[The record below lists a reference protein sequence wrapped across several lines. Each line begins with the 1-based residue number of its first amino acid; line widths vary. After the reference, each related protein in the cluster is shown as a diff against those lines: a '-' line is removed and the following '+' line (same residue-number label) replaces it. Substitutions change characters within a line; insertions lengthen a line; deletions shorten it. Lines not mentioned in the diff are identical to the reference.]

1 MKIVNVAMIANVVKL
16 EMSAIAQKTA
26 LVMIIAIAQKTINVV
41 NLALVVITNRENYA
55 NNIKFKAFR

>member
-1 MKIVNVAMIANVVKL
+1 MIANVVKL
-16 EMSAIAQKTA
+16 EMSAIAKKTA

-41 NLALVVITNRENYA
+41 NLALVVIINRENYA